1 MKRYMNKAMAMGM
14 AFAMVG
20 STVAFAQAKET
31 KNAENLLIATET
43 NDESDTT
50 EKEAAY
56 ISQNG
61 KIVSVSKTED
71 GSYEVLID
79 NESGG
84 LRFMV
89 SASTVV
95 VDRESG
101 DYLTADQ
108 LTEGMEVSVIYGVN
122 SPMGMSMPPF
132 LGQVTAVV
140 ANADKGNF
148 VVGSFDENLLSE
160 KDKLVLNISEDTE
173 IQSSLG
179 TKKVFKADDIKGK
192 DALVFFDIT
201 TRSIPAQTN
210 PSFVLILEE
219 KPVVED
225 ETEGETAELVPLRDT
240 AEGKGYDVKWQGK
253 AKPVLVENEDVSM
266 EITIGTTKYVIGDKE
281 MVADAAAMLVDGIL
295 YVSSDVLV

>member
-20 STVAFAQAKET
+20 STVAFAEAKEAKET
-31 KNAENLLIATET
+31 EKLLTATET
-43 NDESDTT
+43 NHESDAT
-50 EKEAAY
+50 EKKAAF
-56 ISQNG
+56 INQNG
-61 KIVSVSKTED
+61 KVVSVSKTED

-108 LTEGMEVSVIYGVN
+108 LTEGMEVSVIYGAN

-225 ETEGETAELVPLRDT
+225 ETDGETAELVPLRET

-266 EITIGTTKYVIGDKE
+266 EITIGTTKYVVDDKE